1 MGNSDYK
8 TYRKLLTTIKK
19 LKDNIN
25 QHNDLINKEGFCDS
39 FEGEDP
45 IHRIEGK
52 ASHDQLE
59 GEVSRNQIEG
69 KDSSDHFEKDSRDQ
83 TERDDTNENIEGE
96 DTNENIEGEDTNENI
111 EEEETYEYIEG
122 EGAHENI
129 EGEDTQNQVVIDE
142 ICSNCKRRQHNH
154 LIEHYGRNSVYCMS
168 FHQCSNNTIRRK
180 KFKHSDIR
188 INNEEIIYILYNECN
203 EYLTT
208 ESNNNTESSCW
219 PAFLIKVLKNTNIH
233 SKYQDSIWKFIPT
246 QMRYWWLDHVKE
258 KFSVILNDVSIDY
271 PSPYFR
277 DITIELNQ
285 WNESM
290 NSNNLS
296 EIARICNK
304 MLMPTILCPWGES
317 VFPHKHGSV
326 SIDLIFQRCL

>member
-1 MGNSDYK
+1 MANFRINKQIERLKKANQKAKTILSKYKSVANLKKYASRYQLYQRKNKNNPKSTDNPFKKGSFDYK

-25 QHNDLINKEGFCDS
+25 QHNVLINKEGFCDS
-39 FEGEDP
+39 FEGEDT
-45 IHRIEGK
+45 IHRIKGK

-69 KDSSDHFEKDSRDQ
+69 KDNSDRFEKDSCNQ
-83 TERDDTNENIEGE
+83 TGREDTNENIEGE

-188 INNEEIIYILYNECN
+188 INNEEIIYTLCNECN

-219 PAFLIKVLKNTNIH
+219 PAFLIKFSKIQTSTQNIKTLFGN
-233 SKYQDSIWKFIPT
+233 SYQ
-246 QMRYWWLDHVKE
+246 
-258 KFSVILNDVSIDY
+258 
-271 PSPYFR
+271 
-277 DITIELNQ
+277 
-285 WNESM
+285 
-290 NSNNLS
+290 
-296 EIARICNK
+296 
-304 MLMPTILCPWGES
+304 
-317 VFPHKHGSV
+317 HK
-326 SIDLIFQRCL
+326 